1 MSWGAVAIAG
11 AAVVSSVVSSNSA
24 KKASKSAA
32 KSASNELEFNQ
43 QQYDDW
49 QNVYGPIQDNL
60 SDYYST
66 LTPDYYATMGLE
78 AFEKER
84 SQAEQDL
91 QSNLAQRGISPSSGL
106 AMQLETNLDTQA
118 AEKRADIRRAAPA
131 MVAQDQQNF
140 LAIGMGRNPAA
151 NVSNTLANQSN
162 VAANTANAANTA
174 AGTSWGNTL
183 NTVFQEGGA
192 GNKFITGLS
201 SSNTQQSPAPITQ
214 AVGTPTGR

>member
-11 AAVVSSVVSSNSA
+11 AAVAGSVISSQSA
-24 KKASKSAA
+24 KKSSQAAS

-43 QQYDDW
+43 KQYDDW
-49 QNVYGPIQDNL
+49 QSVYGPVQDNL

-66 LTPDYYATMGLE
+66 LSPDYYATMGLE

-84 SQAEQDL
+84 TQAQEQL
-91 QSNLAQRGISPSSGL
+91 TTNLAQRGINPSSGL

-140 LAIGMGRNPAA
+140 LSIGMGRNPAA
-151 NVSNTLANQSN
+151 GVAGTLANQTAYN
-162 VAANTANAANTA
+162 QNQANAANTA
-174 AGTSWGNTL
+174 AGASWGNTL

-201 SSNTQQSPAPITQ
+201 DSNTQSPAPITQ